1 LNTLFQGS
9 SLDIYVHWLILALG
23 IGILLSGVA
32 IFVSCRS
39 VAGVLHLAGA
49 PHTRGAR
56 AYQAFSRFHS
66 YYWGAFW
73 IILLLHLMVTTTH
86 IGLPVTGQPYYRA
99 QQVTLYT
106 AIANLVLMFILFL
119 SCKSFTRLASIFSAK
134 NLLDNLRYK
143 RFFRLHALFW
153 WLLVASMITHIVF
166 GMIHAVNT

>member
-1 LNTLFQGS
+1 MNTLFQGS

-23 IGILLSGVA
+23 IGILLSGMA

-73 IILLLHLMVTTTH
+73 IL
-86 IGLPVTGQPYYRA
+86 
-99 QQVTLYT
+99 
-106 AIANLVLMFILFL
+106 
-119 SCKSFTRLASIFSAK
+119 KS
-134 NLLDNLRYK
+134 
-143 RFFRLHALFW
+143 LFW
-153 WLLVASMITHIVF
+153 PISMQALIC
-166 GMIHAVNT
+166 MRCKK